1 MRSAEEGVASI
12 GCKMTEPNIQKADG
26 RSTIQRMRVP
36 LGFLTAVL
44 LVLGARPS
52 WWSLACGFPLA
63 LLGAGVRGWASG
75 HLRKNAE
82 LATSGPYA
90 HTRNPLYFGSF
101 VMVAGFAIA
110 GNKPWIALM
119 LVGAFLLVYRP
130 VMRAEV
136 AHIRQL
142 FGAAYD
148 KWAAHVPLF
157 FPRLTPYQDQG
168 GEARAFDW
176 SQYLHHREYRAFIG
190 VLAVMGLWALRLI
203 WK

>member
-1 MRSAEEGVASI
+1 MED
-12 GCKMTEPNIQKADG
+12 IQTKTDG

-44 LVLGARPS
+44 FVVGARPS
-52 WWSLACGFPLA
+52 WLSLVCGAPLA
-63 LLGAGVRGWASG
+63 LLGAMIRGWASG

-101 VMVAGFAIA
+101 VMVAGFALA
-110 GNKPWIALM
+110 GNNPWLALW
-119 LVGAFLLVYRP
+119 LIGAFLLIYRP

-148 KWAAHVPLF
+148 EWAQHVPLF
-157 FPRLTPYQDQG
+157 MPRLTPYQNG
-168 GEARAFDW
+168 TARSFDW

-190 VLAVMGLWALRLI
+190 VLAVVGLLALKI
-203 WK
+203 FWK

>member
-1 MRSAEEGVASI
+1 
-12 GCKMTEPNIQKADG
+12 MTEPNIQTIDE

-36 LGFLTAVL
+36 LGFLTAAL
-44 LVLGARPS
+44 FVLGARPT
-52 WWSLACGFPLA
+52 WLSLALGAPIA
-63 LLGAGVRGWASG
+63 LLGAGIRGWASG

-101 VMVAGFAIA
+101 VMVAGFALA
-110 GNKPWIALM
+110 GNNPWVALW
-119 LVGAFLLVYRP
+119 LVGAFLLIYRP

-148 KWAAHVPLF
+148 EWAQHVPLF
-157 FPRLTPYQDQG
+157 LPRLSPYRPNRLKDD
-168 GEARAFDW
+168 ARAFDW
-176 SQYLHHREYRAFIG
+176 SQYVHHREYRALLG
-190 VLAVMGLWALRLI
+190 VLIVIGLLALKLI
-203 WK
+203 WKQTV

>member
-1 MRSAEEGVASI
+1 MEATIDDRS
-12 GCKMTEPNIQKADG
+12 M
-26 RSTIQRMRVP
+26 IQRMRVP

-44 LVLGARPS
+44 FVLGARPT
-52 WWSLACGFPLA
+52 WLSLACGAPLA
-63 LLGAGVRGWASG
+63 LLGAMIRGWASG

-101 VMVAGFAIA
+101 VMVAGFAVA
-110 GNKPWIALM
+110 GGNKWVALW
-119 LVGAFLLVYRP
+119 LVWLFLMIYRP

-148 KWAAHVPLF
+148 EWAQHVPLF
-157 FPRLTPYQDQG
+157 FPRLTPYRG
-168 GEARAFDW
+168 GDVRAFDW

-190 VLAVMGLWALRLI
+190 VLAVVGLLALKI
-203 WK
+203 VWK

>member
-1 MRSAEEGVASI
+1 MT
-12 GCKMTEPNIQKADG
+12 KPMTEEVTPLADG
-26 RSTIQRMRVP
+26 RSTMQRMRVP
-36 LGFLTAVL
+36 LGFLTAAL
-44 LVLGARPS
+44 FVLGARPS
-52 WWSLACGFPLA
+52 WLSLACGLPIA
-63 LLGAGVRGWASG
+63 LLGAGLRGWASG

-101 VMVAGFAIA
+101 VMVAGFAA
-110 GNKPWIALM
+110 AGGNKWLALWVM
-119 LVGAFLLVYRP
+119 WLFMIVYRP
-130 VMRAEV
+130 VMKAEV

-148 KWAAHVPLF
+148 EWAAHVPLF
-157 FPRLTPYQDQG
+157 IPRLTPYRPDSKD
-168 GEARAFDW
+168 EPRAFDW

-190 VLAVMGLWALRLI
+190 VLVVVGLLALKLV